1 MANPV
6 PLPVRDDMVTASE
19 LVRQFGTWRERAAR
33 SPVYILH
40 RGRPRLVLASVAVMD
55 ALCEPHNDGSS
66 GDRERLAA
74 LLAASPD
81 LIVIADQR
89 LSIIATSRPVR
100 ARLGDLAA
108 PGAPLAG
115 LVPPNL
121 APFLTQT
128 AERVALSARA
138 EAIELPLAGA
148 PNRLLALAIEPHPD
162 GIALF
167 ARDLGDAEAVTQAAE
182 DRAAIDRAMMS
193 SGRAAFA
200 RVNLRGYLEGPHP
213 VLAALTGIAAETIA
227 TVRLVTL
234 FAVQSRVALGGALE
248 AVIAQATPQC
258 LSADLLMNRAEPRS
272 VTVALA
278 PLHRGAAIQ
287 GVKALILAT

>member
-1 MANPV
+1 MTDLAPF
-6 PLPVRDDMVTASE
+6 PVRDDMVTASE
-19 LVRQFGTWRERAAR
+19 LVRQFGTWRERAAQ

-55 ALCEPHNDGSS
+55 ALCEPHDESRH
-66 GDRERLAA
+66 GDRERLTA

-81 LIVIADQR
+81 LIVIADHR
-89 LSIIATSRPVR
+89 LSIVSSSRPVR
-100 ARLGDLAA
+100 ARMGDLAA

-121 APFLTQT
+121 APFLVQA

-148 PNRLLALAIEPHPD
+148 PQRLLALAIEPHPD
-162 GIALF
+162 GIVVF
-167 ARDLGDAEAVTQAAE
+167 ARDLGDAEAVTEAAE
-182 DRAAIDRAMMS
+182 DRAAIDRAMTS

-200 RVNLRGYLEGPHP
+200 RVNLRGYIEGPHP

-227 TVRLVTL
+227 AVRLVTL
-234 FAVQSRVALGGALE
+234 FAVESRVALGDAVE
-248 AVIAQATPQC
+248 AVIAQGAPQC
-258 LSADLLMNRAEPRS
+258 LSAELLMNRGEPRP

-287 GVKALILAT
+287 GVKALIITV